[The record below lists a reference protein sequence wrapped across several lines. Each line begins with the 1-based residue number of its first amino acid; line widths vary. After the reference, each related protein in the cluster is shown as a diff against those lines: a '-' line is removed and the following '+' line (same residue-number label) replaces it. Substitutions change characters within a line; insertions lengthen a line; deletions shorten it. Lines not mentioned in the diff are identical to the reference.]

1 MPPRATPPRSA
12 LTSSYVQFIFN
23 LSLVLFFLYLA
34 LQFIIAI
41 RRDVSERIDEYSV
54 EILQE
59 IAQCTQAYVTN
70 RCEPSTRVPA
80 MEAACSAWE
89 TCMNRDPKVVG
100 RARVGAETFADI
112 INSFVDSISLKTML
126 FSTLM
131 IGLLVVLTNSAL
143 FNLRAKQE
151 LVHQR
156 ELHQHK
162 LAQVGMPQYPYYHL
176 PPGQGYGGHGGQP
189 GLPPPGSPSG
199 QPLGLA
205 PPPQNEEP
213 KKSKW
218 LKW

>member
-1 MPPRATPPRSA
+1 
-12 LTSSYVQFIFN
+12 
-23 LSLVLFFLYLA
+23 
-34 LQFIIAI
+34 
-41 RRDVSERIDEYSV
+41 
-54 EILQE
+54 
-59 IAQCTQAYVTN
+59 
-70 RCEPSTRVPA
+70 

-131 IGLLVVLTNSAL
+131 VGLLVVLTNSAL

-162 LAQVGMPQYPYYHL
+162 LAQVQYPYYL
-176 PPGQGYGGHGGQP
+176 PPGAPGQHGYAGQP

-205 PPPQNEEP
+205 PPPAEE

>member
-1 MPPRATPPRSA
+1 M
-12 LTSSYVQFIFN
+12 LTDPSYVQFIFN

-70 RCEPSTRVPA
+70 KCDPAQRVPA
-80 MEAACSAWE
+80 MEAACAAWE

-156 ELHQHK
+156 ELHQQK
-162 LAQVGMPQYPYYHL
+162 LAQYPYHYL
-176 PPGQGYGGHGGQP
+176 PPGVPMPGMHGGQGQGQLGAAP
-189 GLPPPGSPSG
+189 APSGTAGAPG

-205 PPPQNEEP
+205 APPQPE
-213 KKSKW
+213 KKSW